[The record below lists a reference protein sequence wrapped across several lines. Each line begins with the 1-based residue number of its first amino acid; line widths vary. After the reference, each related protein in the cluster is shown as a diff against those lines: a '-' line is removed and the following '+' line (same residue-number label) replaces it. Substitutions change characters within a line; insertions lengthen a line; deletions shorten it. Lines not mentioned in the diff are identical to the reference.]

1 MTGKAVA
8 FDRARVPEAAVRM
21 ITGKTRLLAIVGDPI
36 DKTRSPEGF
45 CRLLELNGHD
55 AIMIPV
61 HVTSADLA
69 VVIEGLKAMR
79 NLDGIVATMP
89 HKIAIAAFA
98 DTVLETGRLVGAVN
112 ALRRRPDGR
121 WEADMFDGHG
131 FVAGLLGHG
140 HDPARRRVALIGAG
154 AAGSAIAAAL
164 CRADIEALSVH
175 DLDAGKASR
184 LAAQL
189 RSAFARTDVRVE
201 APDLARAD
209 LLINATPIG
218 MQPGDPLPWDLA
230 SLRPGTIVGDVT
242 TKPEVTPFVA
252 AARAGGFPTVTG
264 RDMYEGQVR
273 ALGAFFGYRFDR
285 T

>member
-1 MTGKAVA
+1 
-8 FDRARVPEAAVRM
+8 M

-36 DKTRSPEGF
+36 DKARSPEGF

-69 VVIEGLKAMR
+69 AVIAGLKAMR

-89 HKIAIAAFA
+89 HKVATAAFA
-98 DTVLETGRLVGAVN
+98 DVVLETGRLVGAVN
-112 ALRRRPDGR
+112 ALRRRRDGS
-121 WEADMFDGHG
+121 WEADMFDGRG
-131 FVAGLLGHG
+131 FVAGLRGHG
-140 HDPARRRVALIGAG
+140 HDAAGKRVALIGSG
-154 AAGSAIAAAL
+154 AAGSAIAASL
-164 CRADIEALSVH
+164 CQAGIVALSVH
-175 DLDAGKASR
+175 DLQADKAAG
-184 LAAQL
+184 LATLLRGAFSDVDV
-189 RSAFARTDVRVE
+189 RSAP
-201 APDLARAD
+201 PDLARAD
-209 LLINATPIG
+209 ILINATPIG

-230 SLRPGTIVGDVT
+230 ALRPGTIVGDVT

-252 AARAGGFPTVTG
+252 TARARGAPTVTG

-273 ALGAFFGYRFDR
+273 ELGAFFGYPFEK

>member
-1 MTGKAVA
+1 
-8 FDRARVPEAAVRM
+8 M
-21 ITGKTRLLAIVGDPI
+21 ITGRTRLLAIVGDPI
-36 DKTRSPEGF
+36 DKARSPEGF

-61 HVTSADLA
+61 HVTGADLA
-69 VVIEGLKAMR
+69 AVITGLKAMR

-98 DTVLETGRLVGAVN
+98 DAVLETGQLIGAVN
-112 ALRRRPDGR
+112 ALRRRPDGK

-131 FVAGLLGHG
+131 FVAGLRGHG
-140 HDPARRRVALIGAG
+140 HDPAGTRVALIGAG
-154 AAGSAIAAAL
+154 AAGSAIAASL
-164 CRADIEALSVH
+164 CQAGVAALSVH
-175 DLDAGKASR
+175 DVEMARAAR
-184 LAAQL
+184 LAAL
-189 RSAFARTDVRVE
+189 LHGAFARVDVRAE

-230 SLRPGTIVGDVT
+230 ALRPVTVVGDVT

-252 AARAGGFPTVTG
+252 AARAKGAPTVTG
-264 RDMYEGQVR
+264 RDMYEGQAR
-273 ALGAFFGYRFDR
+273 ELGAFFGYRLEK